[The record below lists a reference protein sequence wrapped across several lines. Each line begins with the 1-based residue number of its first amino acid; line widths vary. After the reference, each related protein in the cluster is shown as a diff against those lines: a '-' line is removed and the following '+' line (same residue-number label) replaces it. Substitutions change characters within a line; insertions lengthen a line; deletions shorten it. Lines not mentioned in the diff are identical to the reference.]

1 MEKIRAF
8 LIDDH
13 YVVCEG
19 LRTMLEQE
27 EELCVVGEAHSGEEA
42 LTKLNE
48 TPSDVVLLDVRMAGM
63 DGIETLR
70 AIKASQPDLKVI
82 MLTSYGG
89 EYLTPSIE
97 AGANGYL
104 LKRANRA
111 EMVRAIREAVQGG
124 APLDSLVTPG
134 LLDRLRNTPQS
145 SGPLLSARE
154 TQVLEL
160 AAVGL
165 SNKKIARELGV
176 TQTTIKNHMT
186 SVLQKLDANDRT
198 HAVTIALRKG
208 WISNPIPTAGA
219 V

>member
-8 LIDDH
+8 LVDDH

-19 LRTMLEQE
+19 LRKMLEQE

-70 AIKASQPDLKVI
+70 AIKTSQPDLKVI
-82 MLTSYGG
+82 MLTSYGD

-124 APLDSLVTPG
+124 APLDSLVTPR
-134 LLDRLRNTPQS
+134 LLDRLRNTPQNP
-145 SGPLLSARE
+145 GPLLSARE

-165 SNKKIARELGV
+165 SNKKIAHQLGV

>member
-82 MLTSYGG
+82 MLTSYGD

-134 LLDRLRNTPQS
+134 TARPPPQHSSELRPPAFGQRDPGPRAGRRGTEQQEDRP
-145 SGPLLSARE
+145 
-154 TQVLEL
+154 
-160 AAVGL
+160 
-165 SNKKIARELGV
+165 
-176 TQTTIKNHMT
+176 
-186 SVLQKLDANDRT
+186 
-198 HAVTIALRKG
+198 
-208 WISNPIPTAGA
+208 
-219 V
+219 